1 MNFSTLKR
9 VVKGFCS
16 SIFPEEE
23 LTYETLKDYVECT
36 PGRKTMP
43 IIPFR
48 RFQDMLVCTVVLSL
62 MILLTS
68 CSGVSSSTGQPAT
81 GTTATTTS
89 ATQAPPIAT
98 QVPATQPPAP
108 TSPPVAFK
116 AGGISFIGP
125 VKSSTSSSLVM
136 SAPTGQAYTLA
147 ISAQTDRSAYSGS
160 LPTVGA
166 SVNMD
171 AIINPDGSFT
181 ATILKPAV
189 QGDPDLNVM
198 AYTGITTSAVGAD
211 RVLHFTVGT
220 KSYTFTLP
228 ATADLS
234 DFNGNAQAISNNM
247 SVKVKVQVSGN
258 TVVSVGNASSN
269 D

>member
-1 MNFSTLKR
+1 M
-9 VVKGFCS
+9 
-16 SIFPEEE
+16 SIS
-23 LTYETLKDYVECT
+23 
-36 PGRKTMP
+36 
-43 IIPFR
+43 PFR
-48 RFQDMLVCTVVLSL
+48 RLQGMLACTVVFGLT
-62 MILLTS
+62 ILITA
-68 CSGVSSSTGQPAT
+68 CSGVSSSTPT
-81 GTTATTTS
+81 NGTTTTNTS
-89 ATQAPPIAT
+89 ATQAPPTAAAT
-98 QVPATQPPAP
+98 QPPTTATQPPAP
-108 TSPPVAFK
+108 TAPPVAFK
-116 AGGISFIGP
+116 AGGISFIGS

-136 SAPTGQAYTLA
+136 GAPTGQTYTLA
-147 ISAQTDRSAYSGS
+147 ISAQTDRSAFGGS

-234 DFNGNAQAISNNM
+234 DFNGNAQAIGNNI

-258 TVVSVGNASSN
+258 TVVSVGNASGSSN
-269 D
+269 G